1 MQNKS
6 YLKIFLSSIL
16 LMICL
21 SAQATIVLN
30 LGIIHKKALSANEG
44 HILVS
49 EVHEI
54 KELENGESF
63 FVTMKNGVGVEFKAF
78 FVQNL
83 NDYGPSPL
91 IALTGKIYNS
101 QGSILKSI
109 TENDFTIPLDSEK
122 VLVFDDKS
130 GQEVIIKI
138 VPTLL

>member
-6 YLKIFLSSIL
+6 YLKIFLSTVFL
-16 LMICL
+16 TICL
-21 SAQATIVLN
+21 STQATIVLN

-63 FVTMKNGVGVEFKAF
+63 FVTMKNGVGVEFKTF

-91 IALTGKIYNS
+91 IAITGKIYNS
-101 QGSILKSI
+101 KGNILKSI

-122 VLVFDDKS
+122 VLVFDDKA
-130 GQEVIIKI
+130 GQVVIIKI

>member
-6 YLKIFLSSIL
+6 YLKVFLSSIL
-16 LMICL
+16 FMICL

-30 LGIIHKKALSANEG
+30 LGIIHKKALNANEG

-130 GQEVIIKI
+130 GQVVIIKI

>member
-6 YLKIFLSSIL
+6 YLKIFIALTLMVLSFTS
-16 LMICL
+16 
-21 SAQATIVLN
+21 QATIILN
-30 LGIIHKKALSANEG
+30 LGIIHKKALSASEG

-101 QGSILKSI
+101 QGNILKSI

-122 VLVFDDKS
+122 VLVFDDKA

-138 VPTLL
+138 VPRLL